1 MNALRLAIAGLV
13 VTLLAGCAGLPKPE
27 SGSQAWQD
35 HRQQLEQLSHWTA
48 SGKIA
53 LRTPE
58 QAESAS
64 LLWQQAGEA
73 SPLRLAGPLGVSA
86 PTIDSDGK
94 QLEVRQGGDYSR
106 WNLDDPT
113 LGSERSWDLPLRS
126 LNHWI
131 KGIPAPDSPVE
142 ALQLDEEGQLPKQMQ
157 QQGWTVEYQQFA
169 RFDGYLLPTKLQVY
183 RGETRARILLREW
196 GDFAS
201 P

>member
-1 MNALRLAIAGLV
+1 MRVSQTGSLLLALLI
-13 VTLLAGCAGLPKPE
+13 LAGCAGLPRPE
-27 SGSQAWQD
+27 PGAQGWQA
-35 HRQQLEQLSHWTA
+35 HREQLQRLSHWTA

-64 LLWQQAGEA
+64 MVWQQIGLA
-73 SPLRLAGPLGVSA
+73 SHLRLSGPMGVSA
-86 PTIDSDGK
+86 TTVDSDGEI
-94 QLEVRQGGDYSR
+94 LEVRQGDKYSR
-106 WNLDDPT
+106 WNLNDPQ
-113 LGSERSWDLPLRS
+113 LGQERSWDLPLRAM
-126 LNHWI
+126 HYWV

-142 ALQLDEEGQLPKQMQ
+142 HLQLDEARQLPLQLQ

-169 RFDGYLLPTKLQVY
+169 SFDGYLLPTKLQVY

-196 GDFAS
+196 GDLSA